1 MRRDEMD
8 TKATAE
14 QPALVPPVDIIETD
28 DGITLHADMPGVWKE
43 SVSINVEGDTL
54 TVEGEVSLGEPS
66 ELKGV
71 YAEVRVARYRRA
83 FVLSRDLDSGRIEAT
98 MKDGVLT
105 LRVPKME
112 RAKPKR
118 IEVRVG

>member
-1 MRRDEMD
+1 MRRDDMD
-8 TKATAE
+8 TKPTAE
-14 QPALVPPVDIIETD
+14 QPALVPHVDIVETD

-43 SVSINVEGDTL
+43 GLSINVEGDTL
-54 TVEGEVSLGEPS
+54 TVEGQVSLGEPA

-71 YAEVRVARYRRA
+71 YAEVRVARFRRA
-83 FVLSRDLDSGRIEAT
+83 FVLSRDLDSQRIEAAV
-98 MKDGVLT
+98 KDGVLT
-105 LRVPKME
+105 LRVPKLE

>member
-1 MRRDEMD
+1 MD

-43 SVSINVEGDTL
+43 AVSINVEGDTL